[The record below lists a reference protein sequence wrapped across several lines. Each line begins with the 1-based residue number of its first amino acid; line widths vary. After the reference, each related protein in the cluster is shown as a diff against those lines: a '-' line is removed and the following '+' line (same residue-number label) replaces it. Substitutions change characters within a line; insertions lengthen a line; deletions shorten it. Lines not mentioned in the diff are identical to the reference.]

1 MLDAIAARRSI
12 RKFKTT
18 PVAHEI
24 IEEIL
29 RAGSLAP
36 SSKNRQPWHFMVTT
50 GQAKEEALTAME
62 QGLRREAQQPLLPES
77 AQYIAGAWNTLAIM
91 RQAPVLIFVV
101 NPLGLDLLT
110 PQNAEN
116 RVFEICNAQSLG
128 AAVENM
134 SLAAVENGLGSL
146 WICDIY
152 FAYREL
158 CAWLNCGGELAAAF
172 ALGYA
177 GETPTP
183 RPAKILMILLNG
195 AAENTVSRIIR
206 LAFFIAILRLLRTIK
221 TY

>member
-1 MLDAIAARRSI
+1 MLDAIAARSSI
-12 RKFKTT
+12 RKFKNT
-18 PVAHEI
+18 PVPRHI
-24 IEEIL
+24 IEEII
-29 RAGSLAP
+29 
-36 SSKNRQPWHFMVTT
+36 K
-50 GQAKEEALTAME
+50 
-62 QGLRREAQQPLLPES
+62 
-77 AQYIAGAWNTLAIM
+77 AGALAIM
-91 RQAPVLIFVV
+91 RQAPVIIFVV

-116 RVFEICNAQSLG
+116 RVFEICNAQSIG

-177 GETPTP
+177 GEAPMP
-183 RPAKILMILLNG
+183 RPRKNFDDIV
-195 AAENTVSRIIR
+195 EWRS
-206 LAFFIAILRLLRTIK
+206 
-221 TY
+221 

>member
-12 RKFKTT
+12 RKFKNT
-18 PVAHEI
+18 PVPRHI
-24 IEEIL
+24 IEEIIK
-29 RAGSLAP
+29 AGALAP
-36 SSKNRQPWHFMVTT
+36 SSKNRQPWHFVVTT
-50 GQAKEEALTAME
+50 GKAKEEALAAME
-62 QGLRREAQQPLLPES
+62 QGLRREAQQPFLPES

-91 RQAPVLIFVV
+91 RQAPVIIFVV

-116 RVFEICNAQSLG
+116 RVFEICNTQSIG

-177 GETPTP
+177 GEAPMP
-183 RPAKILMILLNG
+183 RPRKNFDDIV
-195 AAENTVSRIIR
+195 E
-206 LAFFIAILRLLRTIK
+206 
-221 TY
+221 

>member
-12 RKFKTT
+12 RKFKNT
-18 PVAHEI
+18 PVPRHI
-24 IEEIL
+24 IEEIIK
-29 RAGSLAP
+29 AGALAP
-36 SSKNRQPWHFMVTT
+36 SSKNRQPWHFVVIT
-50 GQAKEEALTAME
+50 GKAKEEALSTME
-62 QGLRREAQQPLLPES
+62 QGLHREAQQPLLPES

-91 RQAPVLIFVV
+91 RQAPVIIFVV

-110 PQNAEN
+110 PQSAEN
-116 RVFEICNAQSLG
+116 RVFEICNAQSVG

-177 GETPTP
+177 GEAPVP
-183 RPAKILMILLNG
+183 RPRKNFDDIVEWRN
-195 AAENTVSRIIR
+195 
-206 LAFFIAILRLLRTIK
+206 
-221 TY
+221 

>member
-12 RKFKTT
+12 RKFKNT
-18 PVAHEI
+18 PVPRHI
-24 IEEIL
+24 IEEIIK
-29 RAGSLAP
+29 AGALAP
-36 SSKNRQPWHFMVTT
+36 SSKNRQPWHFVVTT
-50 GQAKEEALTAME
+50 GKAKEEALAAME
-62 QGLRREAQQPLLPES
+62 QGLRREAQQPFLPES

-91 RQAPVLIFVV
+91 RQAPVIIFVV

-110 PQNAEN
+110 PQNTEN
-116 RVFEICNAQSLG
+116 RVFEICNAQSIG

-158 CAWLNCGGELAAAF
+158 CAWLNCSGELAAAF

-177 GETPTP
+177 GEAPMP
-183 RPAKILMILLNG
+183 RPRKNFDDIV
-195 AAENTVSRIIR
+195 EWRS
-206 LAFFIAILRLLRTIK
+206 
-221 TY
+221 

>member
-12 RKFKTT
+12 RKFKNT
-18 PVAHEI
+18 PVPRHI
-24 IEEIL
+24 IEEIIK
-29 RAGSLAP
+29 AGALAP
-36 SSKNRQPWHFMVTT
+36 SSKNRQPWHFVVTT
-50 GQAKEEALTAME
+50 GKAKDEALAAME
-62 QGLRREAQQPLLPES
+62 QGLLREAQQPLLPES

-91 RQAPVLIFVV
+91 RQAPVIIFVV

-116 RVFEICNAQSLG
+116 RVFEICNAQSIG

-146 WICDIY
+146 DIY

-177 GETPTP
+177 GEEPAP
-183 RPAKILMILLNG
+183 RPRKSWS
-195 AAENTVSRIIR
+195 ETVEWRE
-206 LAFFIAILRLLRTIK
+206 
-221 TY
+221 

>member
-12 RKFKTT
+12 RKFKNT

-36 SSKNRQPWHFMVTT
+36 SSKNRQPWKFIVTT
-50 GQAKEEALTAME
+50 GQAKEEVLAVME
-62 QGLRREAQQPLLPES
+62 RGLEREAQQPLLPES
-77 AQYIAGAWNTLAIM
+77 AVYIGGAHNTLNIM
-91 RQAPVLIFVV
+91 RQAPVIIFVV

-116 RVFEICNAQSLG
+116 RVFEICNAQSVG

-134 SLAAVENGLGSL
+134 SLASVENGLGSL

-158 CAWLNCGGELAAAF
+158 CTWLNCGGELAAAF

-177 GETPTP
+177 DEEPAP
-183 RPAKILMILLNG
+183 RPRKSWS
-195 AAENTVSRIIR
+195 ETVEWRE
-206 LAFFIAILRLLRTIK
+206 
-221 TY
+221 

>member
-1 MLDAIAARRSI
+1 M
-12 RKFKTT
+12 
-18 PVAHEI
+18 
-24 IEEIL
+24 

-36 SSKNRQPWHFMVTT
+36 SSKNRQPWKFIVTT
-50 GQAKEEALTAME
+50 GKAKDEALAAME

-91 RQAPVLIFVV
+91 RQAPVIIFVV

-110 PQNAEN
+110 PQNTEN
-116 RVFEICNAQSLG
+116 RVFEICNAQSIG

-177 GETPTP
+177 GEAPMLRP
-183 RPAKILMILLNG
+183 RKNFDDIV
-195 AAENTVSRIIR
+195 EWRS
-206 LAFFIAILRLLRTIK
+206 
-221 TY
+221 

>member
-12 RKFKTT
+12 RKFKNT
-18 PVAHEI
+18 PVPRHI
-24 IEEIL
+24 IEEIIK
-29 RAGSLAP
+29 AGAFAP
-36 SSKNRQPWHFMVTT
+36 SSKNRQPWHFVVTT
-50 GQAKEEALTAME
+50 GKAKEEALAAME
-62 QGLRREAQQPLLPES
+62 QGLRREAQQPFLPES

-91 RQAPVLIFVV
+91 RQAPVIIFVV

-116 RVFEICNAQSLG
+116 RVFEICNTQSIG

-177 GETPTP
+177 GEEPAP
-183 RPAKILMILLNG
+183 RPRKSWS
-195 AAENTVSRIIR
+195 ETVEWRE
-206 LAFFIAILRLLRTIK
+206 
-221 TY
+221 

>member
-12 RKFKTT
+12 RKFKNT
-18 PVAHEI
+18 PVPRHI
-24 IEEIL
+24 IEEIIK
-29 RAGSLAP
+29 AGALAP
-36 SSKNRQPWHFMVTT
+36 SSKNRQPWHFVVTT
-50 GQAKEEALTAME
+50 GKAKEEALAAME
-62 QGLRREAQQPLLPES
+62 QGLHREAQQPFLPES

-91 RQAPVLIFVV
+91 RQAPVIIFVV

-116 RVFEICNAQSLG
+116 RVFEICNTQSIG

-177 GETPTP
+177 GEEPAP
-183 RPAKILMILLNG
+183 RPRKSWS
-195 AAENTVSRIIR
+195 ETVEWRE
-206 LAFFIAILRLLRTIK
+206 
-221 TY
+221 

>member
-36 SSKNRQPWHFMVTT
+36 SSKNRQPWKFIVTT
-50 GQAKEEALTAME
+50 GQAKEEVLAVME
-62 QGLRREAQQPLLPES
+62 RGLEREAQQPLLPES
-77 AQYIAGAWNTLAIM
+77 AFYIGGAHNTLNIM
-91 RQAPVLIFVV
+91 RQAPAVIFVV
-101 NPLGLDLLT
+101 NTRGLDLLT

-116 RVFEICNAQSLG
+116 RVFEICNAQSIG

-146 WICDIY
+146 WICDTY
-152 FAYREL
+152 FAQQEL
-158 CAWLNCGGELAAAF
+158 CTWLGGELAAAF

-177 GETPTP
+177 DEEPAP
-183 RPAKILMILLNG
+183 RPRKSWS
-195 AAENTVSRIIR
+195 ETVEWRG
-206 LAFFIAILRLLRTIK
+206 
-221 TY
+221 

>member
-12 RKFKTT
+12 RKFKNT

-50 GQAKEEALTAME
+50 GQAKEEVLAVME
-62 QGLRREAQQPLLPES
+62 RGLEREAQQPLLPEN
-77 AQYIAGAWNTLAIM
+77 AVYIGGAHNTLNIM
-91 RQAPVLIFVV
+91 RQAPVIIFLV
-101 NPLGLDLLT
+101 NPLRLDLLT

-116 RVFEICNAQSLG
+116 RVFEICNAQSIG

-134 SLAAVENGLGSL
+134 SLAAVEAGLGSL
-146 WICDIY
+146 WICDTY
-152 FAYREL
+152 FAQQEL
-158 CAWLNCGGELAAAF
+158 CTWLGGELAAAF

-177 GETPTP
+177 DEEPAP
-183 RPAKILMILLNG
+183 RPRKSWS
-195 AAENTVSRIIR
+195 ETVEWRE
-206 LAFFIAILRLLRTIK
+206 
-221 TY
+221 

>member
-36 SSKNRQPWHFMVTT
+36 SSKNRQPWKFIVTT
-50 GQAKEEALTAME
+50 GQAKKEVLAVME
-62 QGLRREAQQPLLPES
+62 RGLEREAQQPLLPES
-77 AQYIAGAWNTLAIM
+77 AVYIGGAHNTLNIM
-91 RQAPVLIFVV
+91 RQAPAVIFVV
-101 NPLGLDLLT
+101 NTRGLDLLT

-116 RVFEICNAQSLG
+116 RVFEICNAQSIG

-134 SLAAVENGLGSL
+134 SLAAVEAGLGSL
-146 WICDIY
+146 WICDTY
-152 FAYREL
+152 FAQQEL
-158 CAWLNCGGELAAAF
+158 CTWLGGELAAAF

-177 GETPTP
+177 DEEPAP
-183 RPAKILMILLNG
+183 RPRKSWS
-195 AAENTVSRIIR
+195 ETVEWRE
-206 LAFFIAILRLLRTIK
+206 
-221 TY
+221 

>member
-1 MLDAIAARRSI
+1 
-12 RKFKTT
+12 
-18 PVAHEI
+18 
-24 IEEIL
+24 
-29 RAGSLAP
+29 
-36 SSKNRQPWHFMVTT
+36 
-50 GQAKEEALTAME
+50 ME

-116 RVFEICNAQSLG
+116 RVFEICNAQSIG

-158 CAWLNCGGELAAAF
+158 CAWLGGELAAAF

-177 GETPTP
+177 DEEPAP
-183 RPAKILMILLNG
+183 RPRKSWS
-195 AAENTVSRIIR
+195 ETVEWRE
-206 LAFFIAILRLLRTIK
+206 
-221 TY
+221 

>member
-1 MLDAIAARRSI
+1 MLNAIAARRSI

-36 SSKNRQPWHFMVTT
+36 SSKNRQPWKFIVTT
-50 GQAKEEALTAME
+50 GQAKEEVLAVME
-62 QGLRREAQQPLLPES
+62 RGLEREAQQPLLPES
-77 AQYIAGAWNTLAIM
+77 AQYIAGAWNTLTIM
-91 RQAPVLIFVV
+91 RQAPVIIFVV
-101 NPLGLDLLT
+101 NTLGLDLLT

-116 RVFEICNAQSLG
+116 RVFEICNAQSIG

-146 WICDIY
+146 WICDTY
-152 FAYREL
+152 FAQQEL
-158 CAWLNCGGELAAAF
+158 CTWLGGELAAAF

-177 GETPTP
+177 DEEPAP
-183 RPAKILMILLNG
+183 RPRKSWS
-195 AAENTVSRIIR
+195 ETVEWRE
-206 LAFFIAILRLLRTIK
+206 
-221 TY
+221 

>member
-36 SSKNRQPWHFMVTT
+36 SSKNRQPWKFIVTT
-50 GQAKEEALTAME
+50 GQAKEEVLAVME
-62 QGLRREAQQPLLPES
+62 RGLEREAQQPLLPES

-91 RQAPVLIFVV
+91 RQAPVIIFVV

-116 RVFEICNAQSLG
+116 RVFEICNAQSIG

-134 SLAAVENGLGSL
+134 SLAQLKTGWAACG
-146 WICDIY
+146 
-152 FAYREL
+152 FAI
-158 CAWLNCGGELAAAF
+158 F
-172 ALGYA
+172 
-177 GETPTP
+177 
-183 RPAKILMILLNG
+183 ILLTANCAHG
-195 AAENTVSRIIR
+195 LTAAVNLQQPLR
-206 LAFFIAILRLLRTIK
+206 LATLMKNLPRVRANRGVRRWSGASKLFKIK
-221 TY
+221 GLFYELY